1 MEVKDEK
8 EILIT
13 RLKESRV
20 RVRQMIEA
28 FGPDREVYPGWT
40 MKHFM
45 AHLTGWDEATTV
57 SLRAHAKGNEPGTP
71 AYRGIDHYNAESV
84 ATRVDLNYQQV
95 LIECELARED
105 LIRAVLEMPDDKFQQ
120 EVLYPWGS
128 TGSVSSLVKTM
139 IHHDHEHS
147 EGLEEVL
154 HAQNAAQATEAPQ
167 TKAPDEKVAE
177 EKAPEAILPDAPLPE
192 IRTET
197 KPNGQNGNQTEPKA
211 ENEADLR
218 NVQGEIK
225 PAPDN
230 NPPS

>member
-8 EILIT
+8 ENLIT

-20 RVRQMIEA
+20 RVRKVINA

-57 SLRAHAKGNEPGTP
+57 SLRAHAKGDEPGTP
-71 AYRGIDHYNAESV
+71 AYRGIDYYNAQSV
-84 ATRVDLNYQQV
+84 ATRVDLNYSQV
-95 LIECELARED
+95 MIECELARED
-105 LIRAVLEMPDDKFQQ
+105 LIRAVQEMPDDKFQQ
-120 EVLYPWGS
+120 EILYPWGS
-128 TGSVSSLVKTM
+128 TGSVPSLVKTM
-139 IHHDHEHS
+139 IYHDHEHA

-154 HAQNAAQATEAPQ
+154 HVQNKAAEAAE
-167 TKAPDEKVAE
+167 TKALEEKV
-177 EKAPEAILPDAPLPE
+177 PEAKLTDTPLPE
-192 IRTET
+192 VKAET
-197 KPNGQNGNQTEPKA
+197 KTNGQNGNQAEPTA
-211 ENEADLR
+211 ENETDLK